1 MRLLTL
7 DEFPP
12 ELEKVAEHSSDP
24 TFYHSTAW
32 ISTLSRVFPSMS
44 FRCVVAEEDNEVA
57 GYMPYFIIRRGP
69 IKIVWS
75 MPFGTYGGPVT
86 LGSESVRRALL
97 EKLAEAGKG
106 FWTYETGCVD
116 RWNRPAGEPFKTVER
131 IAHIIDLE
139 PGFESIWSNR
149 FDKSKRKQTRR
160 AERDGVT
167 VVESRSEADT
177 KRYYRIYASRINE
190 AGGKLHYPEA
200 LFVELVVRGGQF
212 TRLFLVYRGEELLG
226 GQLNLYYGRE
236 VIAWYGITTIESRAL
251 NASAA
256 LYTHIIRHACEHG
269 YQRFNLGGSV
279 GKESVMDY
287 KSSFGAEPSRYCIS
301 TIRAPVQK
309 LAAALKRF
317 KD

>member
-12 ELEKVAEHSSDP
+12 ELEQVAERSSDP
-24 TFYHSTAW
+24 TFYHSFAW
-32 ISTLSRVFPSMS
+32 ISTLTRVFPAMK
-44 FRCVVAEEDNEVA
+44 FRCAVAEQDNALV
-57 GYMPYFIIRRGP
+57 GYMPYFYIQRGP

-86 LGSESVRRALL
+86 LGSESIRQALL
-97 EKLAEAGKG
+97 EKLVQAGKG

-131 IAHIIDLE
+131 LAHVIDLE
-139 PGFESIWSNR
+139 PGFDVIWTNR

-160 AERDGVT
+160 AEREGVT
-167 VVESRSEADT
+167 VVESKNEADA
-177 KRYYRIYASRINE
+177 KRYYQIYASRIGE

-200 LFVELVVRGGQF
+200 LFVDLAVRGGEL
-212 TRLFLVYRGEELLG
+212 TRLFLVFRGEELLG
-226 GQLNLYYGRE
+226 GQLNFYYGRE
-236 VIAWYGITTIESRAL
+236 VIAWYGITTIKSRAY

-256 LYTHIIRHACEHG
+256 LYSHIIRHACENG
-269 YQRFNLGGSV
+269 YQRFNLGGSM
-279 GKESVMDY
+279 GKDSVMDY
-287 KSSFGAEPSRYCIS
+287 KSSFGAEPHPYCIS